1 MKKTKKGFV
10 FFACLIILLLLP
22 MSSEAEKLRVKVVV
36 DKTSVRLKPDI
47 GSMVIET
54 LSAGTILESEEQ
66 VGEWYRVN
74 LPPDEN
80 GYVIMGYI
88 HFSAVEIVEEE
99 MIEDVPAEMSPVSP
113 VVESEQPSEPPVYQP
128 SRWHPG
134 VSFGLKLSGGIG
146 YLSVGDLN
154 ASFQGWND
162 YFEEAWF
169 GIEGGVEGEYQL
181 LHWGYDFSGEFIV
194 YPIPELGIALGA
206 GYLQVSKESTVE
218 VSMFFGSEDITV
230 NPKISA
236 IPITL
241 GVYFTP
247 PLGSGVNLILS
258 AGAGYYIGQMSWERE
273 VSGFLSDF
281 TDTWKTTKGTLGFQG
296 SLGFEFA
303 FSPKV
308 AFVIEGCGRYA
319 KLKDLSGDFK
329 RAGTDILGPFEW
341 GGEYTMWY
349 YEYSE
354 NAEYYPRVYF
364 YEEEPDNLN
373 YRNVR
378 KAEIDLSG
386 FSIKAGF
393 RFRF

>member
-1 MKKTKKGFV
+1 MRKTKKGFV
-10 FFACLIILLLLP
+10 FFTCLIILLLLP
-22 MSSEAEKLRVKVVV
+22 EVSQAEKLNVKIVV
-36 DKTSVRLKPDI
+36 DNAIVRLKPDM
-47 GSMVIET
+47 GSMVIGT
-54 LSAGTILESEEQ
+54 VPLGTILESEEQ
-66 VGEWYRVN
+66 VDGWFRVS
-74 LPPDEN
+74 LPPDEK
-80 GYVIMGYI
+80 GYIVTGYI
-88 HFSAVEIVEEE
+88 HSIAVEIVEEE
-99 MIEDVPAEMSPVSP
+99 MIEEVPARMSPVSP
-113 VVESEQPSEPPVYQP
+113 LVETEEP
-128 SRWHPG
+128 SRLPTIGTPPGPG
-134 VSFGLKLSGGIG
+134 VSFGLKLSGGMG

-169 GIEGGVEGEYQL
+169 GVEGGAEGEYQL
-181 LHWGYDFSGEFIV
+181 LHWGYDFSGEIIV

-206 GYLQVSKESTVE
+206 GYMQVSKESNVK
-218 VSMFFGSEDITV
+218 VSTFFGTEEISAT
-230 NPKISA
+230 PRISA

-273 VSGFLSDF
+273 VSDIFGEF
-281 TDTWKTTKGTLGFQG
+281 TDTWKTNKGTLGFQG

-303 FSPKV
+303 FSPKI

-329 RAGTDILGPFEW
+329 RAGTGILGPFEW

-349 YEYSE
+349 YEYSD
-354 NAEYYPRVYF
+354 NAESYPRVYF
-364 YEEEPDNLN
+364 FEEEPDNPN
-373 YRNVR
+373 YRNIR

-386 FSIKAGF
+386 FSVKAGF